1 MEKDIKILEA
11 LKNKKLYFTSN
22 MFQTGW
28 VELDDNEKQA
38 IENLIVRNKELESAL
53 DNSVSKDEIKEVMR
67 QIESSETYSF
77 VGTEWLESDVIE
89 LLQELLNKGE

>member
-38 IENLIVRNKELESAL
+38 IENLIARNKELESAL
-53 DNSVSKDEIKEVMR
+53 NNSVSKDEIKAK
-67 QIESSETYSF
+67 I
-77 VGTEWLESDVIE
+77 IE
-89 LLQELLNKGE
+89 LEKDELLGKIDYYEANYSKKALQELLNKGE